1 MTFLSWFAYFQ
12 VASGDLIP
20 FFLFLFLCR
29 HDKMIKQM
37 GQQLSKR
44 SSDFSTNNPTPSLVR
59 GLFFYSG
66 DISHCMFCCLVF
78 SNEEITCR
86 EQLLLLPFWPRIS
99 IYSFSLS
106 RRWPFFP
113 SSDSASFCSF
123 TKVEVLFANN
133 RHERPGQISGRMQI
147 SLGHARSLV
156 PFSFRRSGLKK
167 FSLSRSLS
175 FAKRKV
181 SHFVNART

>member
-1 MTFLSWFAYFQ
+1 
-12 VASGDLIP
+12 
-20 FFLFLFLCR
+20 
-29 HDKMIKQM
+29 MIKQR
-37 GQQLSKR
+37 GQGGR
-44 SSDFSTNNPTPSLVR
+44 SDFSTNNPTPSLVL

-106 RRWPFFP
+106 RRWPSFP
-113 SSDSASFCSF
+113 SSDLASFCSF